1 MRHPLTLAVTIVLA
15 APALAQAQT
24 AGTVQAVTV
33 AGTSDLLANFLR
45 ATLSTQ
51 PGAPLSSVNLR
62 AVEQEVVATGY
73 FKSAVAELR
82 TVAGKDTLNIAVTAN
97 PTIAAVEASG
107 LTFLSPDAFK
117 KSISEL
123 LNIAPGATL
132 NTQRIDQAKEA
143 LAQNYQAEGFPF
155 TPSISATST
164 TGADGSVT
172 ITFVVDET
180 APVKR
185 VEITGVTLLPTATLT
200 NVFKPLSDAK
210 KFTPDV
216 YYGAVQQLQMAY
228 DDAGYLQ
235 AGVDVRSST
244 LVDGVLKIK
253 VIEAKVAAVDL
264 SNLKDPTVILQT
276 AAGQPVTLANLQADV
291 RALANQTGMPVGFAL
306 QPNPANPAEVTVLFG
321 ASDVASGPVKIIA
334 ITGNTLVPSAA
345 LLAAVKTKTGDT
357 YSPQLAQ
364 DDFMAL
370 RDAYRKQG
378 FEIST
383 RDAVTFKEGA
393 LTFNI
398 REVKLVG
405 YELAWQGAHRTK
417 DRIILRELPDP
428 GSAFNRETLS
438 AALGRISRLGYVSVT
453 TESVRSDPQNPENV
467 TYVLGIAETSKGI
480 PVSLGLTYDSFAG
493 GFSGDAAYT
502 NPNTFGLGHAFTV
515 GIGAQQ
521 NDAGQNFNG
530 SVNYTIPWL
539 DLKFLD
545 FQKNRTSLSFGVGS
559 SVTGNNAIFTK
570 STETP
575 ATTGYPGNLDTGYDY
590 TVRSTG
596 FSVNTGRN
604 LTKYLY
610 GSVGAGVSYKTYY
623 LETLKEDDKTTV
635 EVPGVN
641 GQPATSYTFDAAKA
655 AGLLPESGLTTR
667 LSGNL
672 NYDSTTNP
680 EFPDSGF
687 RANVDAGYNFGT
699 QGQTPLRW
707 SDVEGGG
714 STYLGFGRTLEKD
727 LGLKTKQQVFAVRAN
742 AGTILNQTGA
752 PSGTGFAV
760 GGGSTPQF
768 SRQIRGLAD
777 SSLFGINYATAS
789 AEYRVDFG
797 LKAGIAQGLYGVAFA
812 DAGSAWGTKE
822 NPDFSL
828 KYGVGAGVQLNLG
841 IGGALLPSLRFDY
854 GYSPQNQ
861 RGQFYFRIGNFF

>member
-1 MRHPLTLAVTIVLA
+1 MRHPLTLAVTAVLA
-15 APALAQAQT
+15 APAVAQAQT
-24 AGTVQAVTV
+24 AGTVQDITV
-33 AGTSDLLANFLR
+33 AGTSELLANFLK
-45 ATLSTQ
+45 ATLSVQ
-51 PGAPLSSVNLR
+51 PGAALSSVNLR

-82 TVAGKDTLNIAVTAN
+82 TVAGKDTLNVTVVPN

-117 KSISEL
+117 KSIGEL

-143 LAQNYQAEGFPF
+143 LAQNYQGEGYPF
-155 TPSISATST
+155 APSISAQTKVGT
-164 TGADGSVT
+164 DGTVT
-172 ITFVVDET
+172 VTFIVDET
-180 APVKR
+180 APIKR
-185 VEITGVTLLPTATLT
+185 VEVSGVGLLPAATVT
-200 NVFKPLSDAK
+200 QVFKPLYDAK
-210 KFTPDV
+210 KFTPDL
-216 YYGAVQQLQMAY
+216 YYGAVQQLQTAY
-228 DDAGYLQ
+228 DDAGFLQ
-235 AGVDVRSST
+235 AGVDVRNST
-244 LVDGVLKIK
+244 LVDGVLKVQ
-253 VIEAKVAAVDL
+253 VIEGKVTAVDL
-264 SNLKDPTVILQT
+264 SALGAPTATLLTV
-276 AAGQPVTLANLQADV
+276 AGKPVVLASLQADV
-291 RALANQTGMPVGFAL
+291 RTLANQTGKPVGFAL
-306 QPNPANPAEVTVLFG
+306 QPNPENPAEVTVVFG
-321 ASDVASGPVKIIA
+321 ASDVASGPVETIA
-334 ITGNTLVPSAA
+334 ITGNTLVPTAT
-345 LLAAVKTKTGDT
+345 LQAAVKTKAGDI

-364 DDFMAL
+364 DDFLAL

-383 RDAVTFKEGA
+383 RDAVTFKDGA

-417 DRIILRELPDP
+417 DRVILRELPEP

-438 AALGRISRLGYVSVT
+438 AALGRISRLGFVRVT
-453 TESVRSDPQNPENV
+453 TESVRNDPQNPENV
-467 TYVLGIAETSKGI
+467 TYVLGITETAKGI

-502 NPNTFGLGHAFTV
+502 NPNAFGLGHAFTV

-545 FQKNRTSLSFGVGS
+545 FQKNRTSVSFGVGS
-559 SVTGNNAIFTK
+559 SVSGNNAVFTRP
-570 STETP
+570 SDTP
-575 ATTGYPGNLDTGYDY
+575 ATTGSPPNTDTGFDY

-604 LTKYLY
+604 LSKYLY
-610 GSVGAGVSYKTYY
+610 AGLGAGVSYKTYY
-623 LETLKEDDKTTV
+623 LEALKEGDKTSVT
-635 EVPGVN
+635 VPGT
-641 GQPATSYTFDAAKA
+641 GTQPEQTYTFDANKA
-655 AGLLPESGLTTR
+655 EGLLPQAGVTTR

-680 EFPDSGF
+680 EFPDKGF
-687 RANVDAGYNFGT
+687 RANLDAGYNFGR
-699 QGQTPLRW
+699 QGETPLRW
-707 SDVEGGG
+707 SDVEAGG
-714 STYLGFGRTLEKD
+714 STYYGFGRTLDKD
-727 LGLKTKQQVFAVRAN
+727 LGLQNKQQVFAVRAN
-742 AGTILNQTGA
+742 AGTILGQDNA
-752 PSGTGFAV
+752 PGGTGFAV
-760 GGGSTPQF
+760 GGGSTPQA
-768 SRQIRGLAD
+768 SRQIRGLSD
-777 SSLFGINYATAS
+777 GELFGINYLTTS
-789 AEYRVDFG
+789 AEYRFDFG

-822 NPDFSL
+822 NPNFNL

-854 GYSPQNQ
+854 GYSPQEAS
-861 RGQFYFRIGNFF
+861 GKFYFRIGNFF